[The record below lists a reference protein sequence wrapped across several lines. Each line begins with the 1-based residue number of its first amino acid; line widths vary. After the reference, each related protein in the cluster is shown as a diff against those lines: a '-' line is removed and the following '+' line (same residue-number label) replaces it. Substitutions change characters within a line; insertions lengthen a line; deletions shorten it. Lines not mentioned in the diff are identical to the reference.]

1 MKPNPKKVQIDI
13 FVIYGLSLCII
24 VIVTILHFIKQVAV
38 PNTIIEQKRE
48 QVGQSTFYNKSSFSD
63 VKVEGKAYVVYDIL
77 SQEVVASK
85 NEAEQLPLA
94 SITKVM
100 MAVSAIMHKGKDEK
114 ITITQKSIEDGYD
127 LGLKEKQIWK
137 LSELLKYT
145 LVFSSNDGAEV
156 VADSFGGKD
165 IFIAQM
171 NTDAKSLG
179 LDLTFT
185 DPAGRDVGGK
195 IGGLGT
201 VLEAAKLFSVAR
213 KNIPE
218 ILDATTKKR
227 ETVFANSGRISGV
240 PNTNQ
245 AIETLPG
252 AEASKTGY
260 TDMAGG
266 NLGVVVDISLGHP
279 VVIVVLGSTKEGR
292 FRDMSI
298 LYKALRESIGSAST
312 TAK

>member
-13 FVIYGLSLCII
+13 FVIYGLSVCII
-24 VIVTILHFIKQVAV
+24 VVVSLVNFIKHHTVAEKKESQKQVQVA
-38 PNTIIEQKRE
+38 QAALFDKRAFT
-48 QVGQSTFYNKSSFSD
+48 G
-63 VKVEGKAYVVYDIL
+63 VKVEGKAYIVYDIVT
-77 SQEVVASK
+77 QEIIASK
-85 NEAEQLPLA
+85 NETEPLPLA

-100 MAVSAIMHKGKDEK
+100 TAVSAVLHKSKDDK
-114 ITITQKSIEDGYD
+114 VTITPKSIEDGYD
-127 LGLKEKQIWK
+127 LGLKNNQVWK

-156 VADSFGGKD
+156 VADSFGGKE
-165 IFIAQM
+165 IFIKQM
-171 NTDAKSLG
+171 NEDAKVLS
-179 LDLTFT
+179 LDLHFT
-185 DPAGRDVGGK
+185 DPAGRDIAGNIGGK
-195 IGGLGT
+195 GT
-201 VLEAAKLFSVAR
+201 VLEAAKLFAVAR
-213 KNIPE
+213 RNIPD

-227 ETVFANSGRISGV
+227 ENVISSTGRISGV

-245 AIETLPG
+245 AIESLPG

-298 LYKALRESIGSAST
+298 LYNTLRKSLGSGIVQ
-312 TAK
+312 

>member
-1 MKPNPKKVQIDI
+1 MKLNPKNVKIDI
-13 FVIYGLSLCII
+13 FVIYGLSVCII
-24 VIVTILHFIKQVAV
+24 LAVFVINTLHVRTPSAKKETENAKTSTSTALFNKGAFKDVTVDAKAFI
-38 PNTIIEQKRE
+38 
-48 QVGQSTFYNKSSFSD
+48 
-63 VKVEGKAYVVYDIL
+63 VYDITNH
-77 SQEVVASK
+77 EVIASK
-85 NEAEQLPLA
+85 NQNDLLPLA

-100 MAVSAIMHKGKDEK
+100 TAVSSTLHKDKDEK
-114 ITITQKSIEDGYD
+114 LTITQKSIEDGFD
-127 LGLKEKQIWK
+127 LGLKNNQIWK

-171 NTDAKSLG
+171 NEDAKKLG
-179 LDLTFT
+179 LDLVFT
-185 DPAGRDVGGK
+185 DPAGRDLKGLIGGK
-195 IGGLGT
+195 GN
-201 VLEAAKLFSVAR
+201 VLEVAKLFEIAR

-227 ETVFANSGRISGV
+227 ETVIANTGRISGV

-266 NLGVVVDISLGHP
+266 NLGVIVDISVGHP
-279 VVIVVLGSTKEGR
+279 VVIVVLGSSKEGR
-292 FRDMSI
+292 FRDMQT
-298 LYKALRESIGSAST
+298 LYSALRLSLSQAQ
-312 TAK
+312 